1 MNWKRHHFT
10 LIELLVVIAI
20 IAILAAM
27 LLPAL
32 SKARDKARSISC
44 INNLKQCNMA
54 RMLYIDDYEGVF
66 ANCFRASTNWISVMT
81 TGTGT
86 CYMSTTTS
94 PPEAA
99 CPSIPPYRYSQV
111 TDPVTGAGTYQA
123 YGDPQTGT
131 LGVLIRQ
138 VKKSPAETHTDYFL
152 LAIKVKEPSNFIH
165 LGDSWHPNTPTKAPG
180 MQYSIARPNTSTTDY
195 PSFFVGA
202 HGGSSG
208 NFAFLD
214 GHVQSINN
222 PRGFAE
228 YWWKEYTAWGQ
239 TKPTVYVWRGVAP
252 PTRVA
257 LAP

>member
-1 MNWKRHHFT
+1 MKRLLENFGRSFFFRFFT

-32 SKARDKARSISC
+32 SKAREKARSVTC

-54 RMLYIDDYEGVF
+54 RMLYIDEYDGVY
-66 ANCFRASTNWISVMT
+66 ACCFRGTSCWVQALTID
-81 TGTGT
+81 TGT
-86 CYMSTTTS
+86 CYLSTPNN

-99 CPSIPPYRYSQV
+99 CPSLPPYRYCSV
-111 TDPVTGAGTYQA
+111 RDDALGTSPYYA
-123 YGDPQTGT
+123 YGDPQGGY
-131 LGVLIRQ
+131 LYKLVQWGDPRVIFAIR
-138 VKKSPAETHTDYFL
+138 
-152 LAIKVKEPSNFIH
+152 VKEPSSFIH
-165 LGDSWHPNTPTKAPG
+165 LGDSWDSSYDK
-180 MQYSIARPNTSTTDY
+180 QYMMVRPQDVGSKTYSY
-195 PSFFVGA
+195 YIGA

-228 YWWKEYTAWGQ
+228 YWWREYSLWGAA
-239 TKPTVYVWRGVAP
+239 KPNLFVWRGAAP
-252 PTRVA
+252 PTQA
-257 LAP
+257 ILTP